1 MNALHAIILTA
12 ACALPALSAFPQ
24 PQQSVKLAYSQQTA
38 VVEFTTDG
46 PAITKAKPLCDCTT
60 VTIQG
65 NKLIATVDTSKFDQ
79 SVAKQIDATTADG
92 KTTRLTMNFEV
103 PAAIILSARSLVWQ
117 RGSTPAPQVL
127 TITLPKGSPVT
138 DIKEAGLSGDAFDYA
153 PHKVKDGREYTVTV
167 TPRSTDKPVLNRLV
181 LTMVS
186 TDPRFAK
193 QIVYL
198 QVKK

>member
-1 MNALHAIILTA
+1 MNTLHAIILTA
-12 ACALPALSAFPQ
+12 ACALPALAAFPQ

-46 PAITKAKPLCDCTT
+46 PAVTKAKPLCDCTT

-65 NKLIATVDTSKFDQ
+65 NKIIATVDTSKFDQ

-117 RGSTPAPQVL
+117 RGSAPAPQVL

-138 DIKEAGLSGDAFDYA
+138 DIKEAGLSGDAFDYV

>member
-1 MNALHAIILTA
+1 MNTLRAIVLTA
-12 ACALPALSAFPQ
+12 ACALPALAAFPQ

-46 PAITKAKPLCDCTT
+46 PAVTKAKPLCDCTT

-138 DIKEAGLSGDAFDYA
+138 DIQEAGLSGDAFDYV
-153 PHKVKDGREYTVTV
+153 PHKVKDGREYTVTI

-186 TDPRFAK
+186 TDPRFAR
-193 QIVYL
+193 QIIYL

>member
-1 MNALHAIILTA
+1 MNALHAIIMTV
-12 ACALPALSAFPQ
+12 ACALPALAAFPQ

-46 PAITKAKPLCDCTT
+46 PAVTKAKPLCDCTT
-60 VTIQG
+60 VTIRG

-92 KTTRLTMNFEV
+92 KTTRLTMNFEIP
-103 PAAIILSARSLVWQ
+103 PAIVLSARSLVWQ
-117 RGSTPAPQVL
+117 RGSKPAPQVL
-127 TITLPKGSPVT
+127 AITLPKGSPVT
-138 DIKEAGLSGDAFDYA
+138 DIKEAGLSGDAFDYV
-153 PHKVKDGREYTVTV
+153 PHKVKEGREYTVTV
-167 TPRSTDKPVLNRLV
+167 TPRGTDKPVLNRLV

-186 TDPRFAK
+186 TDPRFAR
-193 QIVYL
+193 QIIYL

>member
-1 MNALHAIILTA
+1 MNALQAIILTA
-12 ACALPALSAFPQ
+12 ACALPALAAFPQ

-46 PAITKAKPLCDCTT
+46 PAVTKAKPLCDCTT

-103 PAAIILSARSLVWQ
+103 PPAIILSARSLVWQ
-117 RGSTPAPQVL
+117 HGSTPAPQVL

-138 DIKEAGLSGDAFDYA
+138 DIKEAGLSGDAFDYV

-167 TPRSTDKPVLNRLV
+167 TPRSTDKPALNRLV

-186 TDPRFAK
+186 KDPRFAK

>member
-12 ACALPALSAFPQ
+12 ACALPALAAFPQ
-24 PQQSVKLAYSQQTA
+24 PQQSVKLSYSQQTA

-46 PAITKAKPLCDCTT
+46 PAVTKAKPLCDCTT

-117 RGSTPAPQVL
+117 RGAAPAPQVL

-138 DIKEAGLSGDAFDYA
+138 DIKEAGLSGDAFDYV

-167 TPRSTDKPVLNRLV
+167 TPRSTEKPVLNRLV

-186 TDPRFAK
+186 KDPRFAR

>member
-1 MNALHAIILTA
+1 MNALRAIILTA
-12 ACALPALSAFPQ
+12 ACALPALAAFPQ

-46 PAITKAKPLCDCTT
+46 PAVTKAKPLCDCTT

-65 NKLIATVDTSKFDQ
+65 NKIIATVDTSKFDQ

-117 RGSTPAPQVL
+117 RGAKPEPQVL

-138 DIKEAGLSGDAFDYA
+138 GIQEAGLSGNAFDYV
-153 PHKVKDGREYTVTV
+153 PNKVKEGAKYTVTV
-167 TPRSTDKPVLNRLV
+167 TPRSTEKPVLNRLV
-181 LTMVS
+181 IT
-186 TDPRFAK
+186 TATKDPRFAK
-193 QIVYL
+193 QIIYL

>member
-1 MNALHAIILTA
+1 MNTLRAIVLTA
-12 ACALPALSAFPQ
+12 ACALPALAAFPQ

-46 PAITKAKPLCDCTT
+46 PAVTKAKPLCDCTT

-65 NKLIATVDTSKFDQ
+65 NKIIATVDTSKFDQ

-138 DIKEAGLSGDAFDYA
+138 DIQEAGLSGDAFDYM

-186 TDPRFAK
+186 TDPRFAR
-193 QIVYL
+193 QIIYL

>member
-1 MNALHAIILTA
+1 MNTLHAIILTA
-12 ACALPALSAFPQ
+12 ACALPALAAFPQ
-24 PQQSVKLAYSQQTA
+24 PQQSVKLAYSQQAA

-117 RGSTPAPQVL
+117 RGSAPAPQVL

-138 DIKEAGLSGDAFDYA
+138 DIKEAGLSGDAFDYV

-186 TDPRFAK
+186 KDPRFAR

>member
-1 MNALHAIILTA
+1 MNALHAIVLTA
-12 ACALPALSAFPQ
+12 ACALPALAAFPQ

-46 PAITKAKPLCDCTT
+46 PAVTKAKPLCDCTT

-65 NKLIATVDTSKFDQ
+65 NKIIAKVDTSKFDQ

-117 RGSTPAPQVL
+117 RGSAPAPQVL
-127 TITLPKGSPVT
+127 AITLPKGSPVT
-138 DIKEAGLSGDAFDYA
+138 DIQEAGLSGDAFDYV
-153 PHKVKDGREYTVTV
+153 PHKVKEGREYTVTV

-186 TDPRFAK
+186 TDPRFTR

>member
-1 MNALHAIILTA
+1 MNTLHAIILTA
-12 ACALPALSAFPQ
+12 ACALPALAAFPQ

-46 PAITKAKPLCDCTT
+46 PAVTKAKPLCDCTT

-138 DIKEAGLSGDAFDYA
+138 DIKEAGLSGDAFDYV

-167 TPRSTDKPVLNRLV
+167 TPRTTDKPVLNRLV

>member
-1 MNALHAIILTA
+1 MNTLRASILTA
-12 ACALPALSAFPQ
+12 ACALPALAGFPQ
-24 PQQSVKLAYSQQTA
+24 PQQSVKLAYSQQSA

-46 PAITKAKPLCDCTT
+46 PAVTKAKPLCDCTT
-60 VTIQG
+60 VAIQG

-103 PAAIILSARSLVWQ
+103 PPAIVLSARSLVWQ
-117 RGSTPAPQVL
+117 RGGACTPQVL
-127 TITLPKGSPVT
+127 AITLPKGSPVT
-138 DIKEAGLSGDAFDYA
+138 DIKEAGLSGDAFDYV
-153 PHKVKDGREYTVTV
+153 PHKVKEGREYTVTV
-167 TPRSTDKPVLNRLV
+167 TPRGTDKPVLNRLV

-186 TDPRFAK
+186 TDPRFAR

>member
-1 MNALHAIILTA
+1 MNALRASILTA
-12 ACALPALSAFPQ
+12 ACALPALAAFPQ
-24 PQQSVKLAYSQQTA
+24 PQQGVKLAYSQKTA

-46 PAITKAKPLCDCTT
+46 PAVTKAKPLCDCTT
-60 VTIQG
+60 VAIHG

-103 PAAIILSARSLVWQ
+103 PPAIVLSARSLVWQ
-117 RGSTPAPQVL
+117 RGSMLAPQVL

-138 DIKEAGLSGDAFDYA
+138 DIKEAGLSGDAFDYV
-153 PHKVKDGREYTVTV
+153 PHKVKDGREYTVTI

-186 TDPRFAK
+186 TDPRFAR
-193 QIVYL
+193 QIIYL

>member
-1 MNALHAIILTA
+1 MYTLHTIIMTA
-12 ACALPALSAFPQ
+12 ACALPALAGFPQ

-38 VVEFTTDG
+38 VLEFTTDG
-46 PAITKAKPLCDCTT
+46 PAVTKAKPLCDCTT

-65 NKLIATVDTSKFDQ
+65 NKLIAKVDTSKFDQ

-103 PAAIILSARSLVWQ
+103 PAAVVLSARSLVWQ
-117 RGSTPAPQVL
+117 RGAKPAPQVL

-138 DIKEAGLSGDAFDYA
+138 DVKEAGLSGDAFAYV
-153 PHKVKDGREYTVTV
+153 PHKVKQGREYTVTV
-167 TPRSTDKPVLNRLV
+167 TPHSTDKPVLNRLV
-181 LTMVS
+181 LTLVS
-186 TDPRFAK
+186 ADPRFAK
-193 QIVYL
+193 QIIYL

>member
-1 MNALHAIILTA
+1 MNALRASILTA
-12 ACALPALSAFPQ
+12 ACALPALAAFPQ
-24 PQQSVKLAYSQQTA
+24 PQQGVKLSYSQKTA

-46 PAITKAKPLCDCTT
+46 PAVTKAKPLCDCTT
-60 VTIQG
+60 VSIQG

-92 KTTRLTMNFEV
+92 KVTRLTMNFEV
-103 PAAIILSARSLVWQ
+103 PPAIVLSARSLVWQ
-117 RGSTPAPQVL
+117 RGSKPAPQVL

-138 DIKEAGLSGDAFDYA
+138 DIKEAGLSGDAFDYV

-167 TPRSTDKPVLNRLV
+167 TPRGTDKPVLNRLV
-181 LTMVS
+181 LTMAS
-186 TDPRFAK
+186 TDPRFAR
-193 QIVYL
+193 QIIYL

>member
-1 MNALHAIILTA
+1 MNTLHAIILTA
-12 ACALPALSAFPQ
+12 ACALPALAAFPQ
-24 PQQSVKLAYSQQTA
+24 PQQSVKLSYSQQTA

-46 PAITKAKPLCDCTT
+46 PAVTKAKPLCDCTT

-117 RGSTPAPQVL
+117 RGAAPAPQVL

-138 DIKEAGLSGDAFDYA
+138 DIQEAGLSGDAFDYV

-181 LTMVS
+181 LTMV
-186 TDPRFAK
+186 TQDPRFAK

>member
-1 MNALHAIILTA
+1 MNALQAIILTA
-12 ACALPALSAFPQ
+12 ACALPALAAFPQ

-46 PAITKAKPLCDCTT
+46 PAVTKAKPLCDCTT

-79 SVAKQIDATTADG
+79 SVEKEIDATTEDG
-92 KTTRLTMNFEV
+92 KVTRLKMSFEV
-103 PAAIILSARSLVWQ
+103 PPAIILSARSLVWQ
-117 RGSTPAPQVL
+117 RGAKPAPQVL
-127 TITLPKGSPVT
+127 AITLPKDSPVT
-138 DIKEAGLSGDAFDYA
+138 DIKEAGLSGDAFDYV

-167 TPRSTDKPVLNRLV
+167 TPRSTDKPALNRLV

-186 TDPRFAK
+186 KDPRFAK

>member
-1 MNALHAIILTA
+1 MNTLHAIILTA
-12 ACALPALSAFPQ
+12 ACALPALAAFPQ
-24 PQQSVKLAYSQQTA
+24 PQQSIKLAYSQQTA

-46 PAITKAKPLCDCTT
+46 PAVTKAKPLCDCTT
-60 VTIQG
+60 VTIQD

-138 DIKEAGLSGDAFDYA
+138 DIKEAGLSGDAFDYV

-167 TPRSTDKPVLNRLV
+167 TPRSTDKPALNRLV

-186 TDPRFAK
+186 KDPRFAR

>member
-1 MNALHAIILTA
+1 MNALRASILTA
-12 ACALPALSAFPQ
+12 ACALPALAAFPQ
-24 PQQSVKLAYSQQTA
+24 PQQSVKLAYSQQSA

-46 PAITKAKPLCDCTT
+46 PAVTKAKPLCDCTT
-60 VTIQG
+60 VAIQG

-92 KTTRLTMNFEV
+92 KTTRLTMSFEV
-103 PAAIILSARSLVWQ
+103 PPAIILSARSLVWQ
-117 RGSTPAPQVL
+117 RGSSPAPQVL
-127 TITLPKGSPVT
+127 AITLPKGSPVK
-138 DIKEAGLSGDAFDYA
+138 DIKEAGLSGDAFDYV

-167 TPRSTDKPVLNRLV
+167 TPRGTDKPVLNRLV

-186 TDPRFAK
+186 SDSRFAK
-193 QIVYL
+193 QIIYL

>member
-12 ACALPALSAFPQ
+12 ACALPALAAFPQ

-46 PAITKAKPLCDCTT
+46 PALTKAKPLCDCTT

-103 PAAIILSARSLVWQ
+103 PPAIILSARSLVWQ
-117 RGSTPAPQVL
+117 RGSAPAPQVL

-138 DIKEAGLSGDAFDYA
+138 DIKEAGLSGDAFDYV

-186 TDPRFAK
+186 TDPRFAR

>member
-1 MNALHAIILTA
+1 MNALRAIILTA
-12 ACALPALSAFPQ
+12 ACALPALAAFPQ
-24 PQQSVKLAYSQQTA
+24 PQQSVKLAYSQQSA

-46 PAITKAKPLCDCTT
+46 PAVTKAKPLCDCTT
-60 VTIQG
+60 VSIQG

-103 PAAIILSARSLVWQ
+103 PPAIILSARSLVWQ
-117 RGSTPAPQVL
+117 RGSKPAPQVL
-127 TITLPKGSPVT
+127 AITLPKGSPVT
-138 DIKEAGLSGDAFDYA
+138 DIKEAGLSGDAFDYV

-167 TPRSTDKPVLNRLV
+167 TPRGTDKPVLNRLV
-181 LTMVS
+181 LTMAS
-186 TDPRFAK
+186 TDPRFAR
-193 QIVYL
+193 QIIYL

>member
-1 MNALHAIILTA
+1 MNALQAIILTA
-12 ACALPALSAFPQ
+12 ACALPALAAFPQ

-46 PAITKAKPLCDCTT
+46 PAVTKAKPLCDCTT

-65 NKLIATVDTSKFDQ
+65 NKIIATVDTSKFDQ

-117 RGSTPAPQVL
+117 RGSAPAPQVL

-138 DIKEAGLSGDAFDYA
+138 DIKEAGLSGDAFDYV

-167 TPRSTDKPVLNRLV
+167 TPRSTDKPALNRLV

-186 TDPRFAK
+186 TDPRFTR
-193 QIVYL
+193 QIIYL